1 MNKYRVALRGE
12 DLLNNPIYNKGTAF
26 TAQERRDFRLEGLLP
41 SKVTTI
47 DEQCRRFYA
56 SITRKT
62 DPLEQYIGLTA
73 LQNRNQTLYY
83 RILHEYVDDFLPI
96 VYTPTVGQACQ
107 QYSRIIRKARGI
119 WITPEHK
126 GRIKAVLHHANLG
139 DIRLIVV
146 TDNERILGLGDQG
159 AGGMGIPIGKL
170 ALYIMGAG
178 IHPQQTLP
186 VSLDVG
192 TDNEDLLNDPYY
204 LGWPHRRLR
213 GEEYAELVE
222 EFVLAVK
229 HLYPRA
235 LLQWEDFLKQNAFD
249 LLERYRDR
257 ILCFNDDIQGTAAVA
272 VAGIITACRATGTAL
287 QDQRIMILGAGAA
300 GIGIARLI
308 QDRLRRIGMVGEELT
323 KVIALCDS
331 KGLLVDSRRFAERS
345 KATIAWPAALAEK
358 MGISEAAAAQYEAL
372 ADIFKPTV
380 IIGTTGTPGMF
391 TERLISGMAR
401 HTEQPVVMP
410 FSNPNSKA
418 EAHPE
423 EIIRWT
429 DGRALVAT
437 GSPFPVVEHKGR
449 QHIISQ
455 GNNVYIF
462 PGIGLG
468 ALVAEASKVTEPMF
482 AAAAEAVAEMV
493 RTEELAQGALY
504 PSLTRL
510 REVSARIAEAVV
522 KEARDSGIG
531 RHIRDE
537 NISGEVDKMMW
548 FPEYAEYEAVDNSR
562 PV

>member
-12 DLLNNPIYNKGTAF
+12 DLLNNPIFNKGTAF

-47 DEQCRRFYA
+47 EEQCRRFYV

-126 GRIKAVLHHANLG
+126 GRIKSVLQNANLG

-170 ALYIMGAG
+170 ALYVMGAG

-192 TDNEDLLNDPYY
+192 TDNEELLNDPYY

-213 GEEYAELVE
+213 GEEYADLVE

-249 LLERYRDR
+249 LLEKYQDR

-272 VAGIITACRATGTAL
+272 VAGIVTACHATGTAL

-308 QDRLRRIGMVGEELT
+308 RDRLRRNGVVGEELT

-331 KGLLVDSRRFAERS
+331 KGLLVDNRTFAERS
-345 KATIAWPAALAEK
+345 KTTIAWPAALAEK
-358 MGISEAAAAQYEAL
+358 MGISESAAANYEDL
-372 ADIFKPTV
+372 AGIFQPTL

-391 TERLISGMAR
+391 TERLIRGMAR

-423 EIIRWT
+423 DIIRWT

-437 GSPFPVVEHKGR
+437 GSPFPLVEHEGR
-449 QHIISQ
+449 KHIISQ

-493 RTEELAQGALY
+493 RPEEMAQGALY
-504 PSLTRL
+504 PPLTRL
-510 REVSARIAEAVV
+510 REISARIAEAVV
-522 KEARDSGIG
+522 KEARDSGVG

-537 NISGEVDKMMW
+537 NIPSEVDKMMW
-548 FPEYAEYEAVDNSR
+548 FPEYVEFEAV
-562 PV
+562 

>member
-1 MNKYRVALRGE
+1 MNKFRVALRGE

-26 TAQERRDFRLEGLLP
+26 TAQERRDFKLEGLLP
-41 SKVTTI
+41 NKITTI
-47 DEQCRRFYA
+47 EEQCRRFYT

-83 RILHEYVDDFLPI
+83 RILLEYVDDFLPI

-107 QYSRIIRKARGI
+107 QYSRILRKARGI
-119 WITPEHK
+119 WVTPEHK
-126 GRIKAVLHHANLG
+126 GRIKSVLEKANFG
-139 DIRLIVV
+139 NIRLIVV

-192 TDNEDLLNDPYY
+192 TDNEQLLNDPYY

-213 GEEYAELVE
+213 GQDYAELVE

-249 LLERYRDR
+249 LLEKYKDR

-287 QDQRIMILGAGAA
+287 QDQRILILGAGAA

-308 QDRLRRIGMVGEELT
+308 HDRLRRNGIDGDDLT
-323 KVIALCDS
+323 KVIAMCDS
-331 KGLLVDSRRFAERS
+331 KGLLVDSRTFAERS
-345 KATIAWPAALAEK
+345 KASIAWPAALAEK
-358 MGISEAAAAQYEAL
+358 QGITEAAAAHYEEL

-380 IIGTTGTPGMF
+380 VIGTTGTPGMF
-391 TERLISGMAR
+391 TERLIRGMAR
-401 HTEQPVVMP
+401 HTDQPLVMP

-418 EAHPE
+418 EGHPQD
-423 EIIRWT
+423 IIQWT

-437 GSPFPVVEHKGR
+437 GSPFPKVEHNGR
-449 QHIISQ
+449 KHIISQ

-468 ALVAEASKVTEPMF
+468 ALVAETSKVTDPMF

-493 RTEELAQGALY
+493 QPEELALGALY
-504 PSLTRL
+504 PPLTRL

-531 RHIRDE
+531 RHLRDE
-537 NISGEVDKMMW
+537 IIPSEVDKMMW
-548 FPEYAEYEAVDNSR
+548 LPEYAEFEAV
-562 PV
+562 

>member
-1 MNKYRVALRGE
+1 VKKYRVALRGE

-26 TAQERRDFRLEGLLP
+26 TSQERMEFKLEGLLP
-41 SKVTTI
+41 NKVTTI
-47 DEQCRRFYA
+47 EEQCRRFYA

-83 RILHEYVDDFLPI
+83 RILIEYVDDFLPI

-107 QYSRIIRKARGI
+107 QFSRIIRKARGI

-126 GRIKAVLHHANLG
+126 GRIKSVLQHVNLG
-139 DIRLIVV
+139 EIRLIVV

-192 TDNEDLLNDPYY
+192 TDNEQLLNDPYY

-213 GEEYAELVE
+213 GDEYADLVE

-249 LLERYRDR
+249 LLEKYKDR

-287 QDQRIMILGAGAA
+287 RDQRILILGAGAA

-308 QDRLRRIGMVGEELT
+308 QDRLRRDGVDGEDLT
-323 KVIALCDS
+323 RVIALCDS
-331 KGLLVDSRRFAERS
+331 KGLLVDSRSFAERS
-345 KATIAWPAALAEK
+345 KATVAWPAALAEK
-358 MGISEAAAAQYEAL
+358 LGIGETAAARYEEL
-372 ADIFKPTV
+372 AEIFKPTV
-380 IIGTTGTPGMF
+380 VIGTTGTPGMF
-391 TERLISGMAR
+391 TERLIRGMAG
-401 HTEQPVVMP
+401 HTEQPLVMP

-423 EIIRWT
+423 DIIRWT

-437 GSPFPVVEHKGR
+437 GSPFPMVEHNGR
-449 QHIISQ
+449 EHIISQ

-468 ALVAEASKVTEPMF
+468 ALVAEASRVTEPMF

-493 RTEELAQGALY
+493 RPEELGQGALY
-504 PSLTRL
+504 PPLTRL

-522 KEARDSGIG
+522 KEARNTGVG

-537 NISGEVDKMMW
+537 VIPSEVDKMMW
-548 FPEYAEYEAVDNSR
+548 YPEYAAFEAV
-562 PV
+562 